1 MNTSS
6 SRVRW
11 TKNLENYFKE
21 LGEQSLC
28 LSMLHKSAEAIY
40 SSKAQWIDLP
50 VIVLSTLCGSLTLS
64 AKSLFGAENEEN
76 ALKIVGGLSLLSGV
90 LGTIQA
96 YFSFS
101 RRAEN
106 HRNSYLEYAKLYRF
120 VKVELGLP
128 RQQRISAKDL
138 IKIVN
143 DSFER
148 LNELSQLIPEKTL
161 AAFRS
166 KYKKNPLKKPPIVN
180 GLEEITIF
188 VPQSDEESSDSDDSD
203 PRTKR
208 RRRRERD
215 QDIQAAL
222 ARAKTMEDLMRRP
235 TMPSMEMDQSLV
247 GASKTAAS
255 EAFGNAIGAA
265 TQMFGQAQ
273 SATNAA
279 SKTALQIMQ
288 AQREA
293 QQAAQQQAAQQQA
306 AQQQA
311 AQQAAQGVVASVLHE
326 AVDSIVGNAGE
337 EGATKEE

>member
-11 TKNLENYFKE
+11 TKNLESYFKE

-64 AKSLFGAENEEN
+64 AKSLFGEANEEN
-76 ALKIVGGLSLLSGV
+76 ALKVVGGLSLLSGV

-128 RQQRISAKDL
+128 RGQRIQAKDL

-161 AAFRS
+161 SAFRA

-188 VPQSDEESSDSDDSD
+188 VPESDEESSDSDDSD
-203 PRTKR
+203 PRSKR
-208 RRRRERD
+208 RKRRERQERD

-222 ARAKTMEDLMRRP
+222 ARAKTMEDLLRRP
-235 TMPSMEMDQSLV
+235 TLAQEPLGEI
-247 GASKTAAS
+247 SKTETSLRNTLGSAARL
-255 EAFGNAIGAA
+255 
-265 TQMFGQAQ
+265 FGQAQ
-273 SATNAA
+273 TTTTAA
-279 SKTALQIMQ
+279 SKRAEMTALGMMQ
-288 AQREA
+288 SESN
-293 QQAAQQQAAQQQA
+293 AQQQMQQQMQQQA
-306 AQQQA
+306 QEVA
-311 AQQAAQGVVASVLHE
+311 ADAVASVLHQAIDNVVE
-326 AVDSIVGNAGE
+326 SAENKGE
-337 EGATKEE
+337 E

>member
-1 MNTSS
+1 MSAGRKTLKITS
-6 SRVRW
+6 
-11 TKNLENYFKE
+11 KE

-76 ALKIVGGLSLLSGV
+76 ALKVVGGLSLLSGV

-128 RQQRISAKDL
+128 RAQRISAKDL

-166 KYKKNPLKKPPIVN
+166 RYKKNPLKKPPIVN
-180 GLEEITIF
+180 GLEEIVIF
-188 VPQSDEESSDSDDSD
+188 SPQSDEESSDSDSSD
-203 PRTKR
+203 PRDR
-208 RRRRERD
+208 RRRKKRRSSERA
-215 QDIQAAL
+215 DIEAAL
-222 ARAKTMEDLMRRP
+222 RRAQTMEDLMRRP
-235 TMPSMEMDQSLV
+235 TLRMEEEATDAISQ
-247 GASKTAAS
+247 GAT
-255 EAFGNAIGAA
+255 AIGGALGAA
-265 TQMFGQAQ
+265 QQMLTQAQ
-273 SATNAA
+273 GAA
-279 SKTALQIMQ
+279 SKTVELTSAAAMQ
-288 AQREA
+288 RAE
-293 QQAAQQQAAQQQA
+293 QAARQSAGSIVSSVLSRAV
-306 AQQQA
+306 
-311 AQQAAQGVVASVLHE
+311 GSVVADIE
-326 AVDSIVGNAGE
+326 GE
-337 EGATKEE
+337 QQKNE

>member
-64 AKSLFGAENEEN
+64 AKSLFGEANEEN
-76 ALKIVGGLSLLSGV
+76 ALKVVGGLSLLSGV

-128 RQQRISAKDL
+128 RQQRIAAKDL

-161 AAFRS
+161 SAFRAR
-166 KYKKNPLKKPPIVN
+166 YKKNPLKKPPIVN

-188 VPQSDEESSDSDDSD
+188 VPESDEDSSTDSDDSD
-203 PRTKR
+203 PKVRKR
-208 RRRRERD
+208 RRKERD
-215 QDIQAAL
+215 RDIQAAL

-235 TMPSMEMDQSLV
+235 TLSNPATMGEETKMQTSL
-247 GASKTAAS
+247 GNTLGSAARL
-255 EAFGNAIGAA
+255 
-265 TQMFGQAQ
+265 FGQAQ
-273 SATNAA
+273 PTATAATALDMMQAA
-279 SKTALQIMQ
+279 SN
-288 AQREA
+288 
-293 QQAAQQQAAQQQA
+293 AQQQAQQQA
-306 AQQQA
+306 QDVA
-311 AQQAAQGVVASVLHE
+311 ADAVASVLHQAIDNVVE
-326 AVDSIVGNAGE
+326 SAENKGE
-337 EGATKEE
+337 E